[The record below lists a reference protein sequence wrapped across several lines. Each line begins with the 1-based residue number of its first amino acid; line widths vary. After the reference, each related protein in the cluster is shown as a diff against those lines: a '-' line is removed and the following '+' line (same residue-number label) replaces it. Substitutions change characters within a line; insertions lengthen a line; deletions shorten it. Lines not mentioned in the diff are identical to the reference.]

1 MQKAFQGGLCALLIC
16 NAEYGML
23 EQKSNA
29 LEQSRGRQ
37 KPKFNLK
44 CKKIKIG
51 EKKLKKETCSL
62 MWRTVKHI

>member
-16 NAEYGML
+16 NTEYGML

-37 KPKFNLK
+37 KPKFNLN

-51 EKKLKKETCSL
+51 KQIEKGNTHSHVEDS
-62 MWRTVKHI
+62 